1 MTAPT
6 MSVPAQEEQATF
18 RALLDAMARPGT
30 VHHLPPRRPDDGV
43 WGGALLVL
51 QALLDHEVTFH
62 VLNDQAL
69 SGETLAYDQLLRR
82 TGARSASLDKADFVM
97 ARGDG
102 AVAAIEEAREGG
114 FEEPERS
121 ATVVLLADSLGGD
134 GVALALSGP
143 GIESTSMLAVEGLP
157 AAAFEALRRRT
168 VTFPEGV
175 DVILVD
181 TAGQVAAVPRSTRIA
196 LTTDSRTTDFRTKGE
211 A

>member
-1 MTAPT
+1 MTTMASIPT

-30 VHHLPPRRPDDGV
+30 VHRLPSPRPEDGA

-62 VLNDQAL
+62 VLGDQ
-69 SGETLAYDQLLRR
+69 TMPHDQLLRR
-82 TGARSASLDKADFVM
+82 TGARSAPLDRADFVL
-97 ARGDG
+97 ARGGG
-102 AVAAIEEAREGG
+102 AVAAVEEAREGG

-121 ATVVLLADSLGGD
+121 ATVVLLAASLCGD
-134 GVALALSGP
+134 GVALTLSGP

-157 AAAFEALRRRT
+157 AEAFEALRRRT

-175 DVILVD
+175 DAILVD
-181 TAGQVAAVPRSTRIA
+181 TAGRVAALPRSTRIA
-196 LTTDSRTTDFRTKGE
+196 LGADSGTTDFPKKGE

>member
-30 VHHLPPRRPDDGV
+30 IHSLPPRRVEDGK

-62 VLNDQAL
+62 VLNEESL
-69 SGETLAYDQLLRR
+69 THEQLLRR
-82 TGARSASLDKADFVM
+82 TGARSAPLAQADFVL
-97 ARGDG
+97 ASGD
-102 AVAAIEEAREGG
+102 AAIAAVEDAREGG

-121 ATVVLLADSLGGD
+121 ATVALLADSLGIG
-134 GVALALSGP
+134 GLTLTLSGP
-143 GIESTSMLAVEGLP
+143 GIQSTAVLSLDGLP
-157 AAAFEALRRRT
+157 VAAFEVLRGRT
-168 VTFPEGV
+168 VTFPQGV

-181 TAGQVAAVPRSTRIA
+181 PAGHVAAIPRSTRIA
-196 LTTDSRTTDFRTKGE
+196 LPTDTRTKVE

>member
-1 MTAPT
+1 MTVPT

-30 VHHLPPRRPDDGV
+30 VHSLPPRRVEDGE

-62 VLNDQAL
+62 VLSEQSL
-69 SGETLAYDQLLRR
+69 PHEQLLRR
-82 TGARSASLDKADFVM
+82 TGARSAALEQADFVL
-97 ARGDG
+97 ARGGG

-121 ATVVLLADSLGGD
+121 ATVIVLADSLDGD
-134 GVALALSGP
+134 GVALTLSGP
-143 GIESTSMLAVEGLP
+143 GIESTALLTVENVP
-157 AAAFEALRRRT
+157 VAAFEALRSRT
-168 VTFPEGV
+168 VTFPQGV

-181 TAGQVAAVPRSTRIA
+181 TTGHVAAVPRSTRIG
-196 LTTDSRTTDFRTKGE
+196 LTTDSRTKVE
-211 A
+211 V

>member
-30 VHHLPPRRPDDGV
+30 VHSLPPRRIEDGE

-62 VLNDQAL
+62 VLNEQSL
-69 SGETLAYDQLLRR
+69 IHEQLLRR
-82 TGARSASLDKADFVM
+82 TGARSAPLGQADFVL
-97 ARGDG
+97 ASGD
-102 AVAAIEEAREGG
+102 AAIAAVEDAREGG

-121 ATVVLLADSLGGD
+121 ATVVLLADSIGD
-134 GVALALSGP
+134 GGVALTLSGP
-143 GIESTSMLAVEGLP
+143 GIESTSTLPFAGLP
-157 AAAFEALRRRT
+157 VAAFEVLRGRT
-168 VTFPEGV
+168 VTFPQGV

-181 TAGQVAAVPRSTRIA
+181 TAGHVAAVPRSTRIA
-196 LTTDSRTTDFRTKGE
+196 LTTDTRMKVE
-211 A
+211 V

>member
-1 MTAPT
+1 MTVPT

-30 VHHLPPRRPDDGV
+30 VQSLPPRRVEDGE

-62 VLNDQAL
+62 VLSEQSL
-69 SGETLAYDQLLRR
+69 PHEQLLRR
-82 TGARSASLDKADFVM
+82 TGARSAALEQADFVL
-97 ARGDG
+97 ARGGG

-121 ATVVLLADSLGGD
+121 ATVIVLADSLDGD
-134 GVALALSGP
+134 GVALTLSGP
-143 GIESTSMLAVEGLP
+143 GIESTALLTVENVP
-157 AAAFEALRRRT
+157 VAAFEALRSRT
-168 VTFPEGV
+168 VTFPQGV

-181 TAGQVAAVPRSTRIA
+181 TTGHVAAVPRSTRIG
-196 LTTDSRTTDFRTKGE
+196 LTTDSRTKVE
-211 A
+211 V

>member
-30 VHHLPPRRPDDGV
+30 IQSLPPRRVEDGE

-62 VLNDQAL
+62 VLSEQSL
-69 SGETLAYDQLLRR
+69 PHEQLLRR
-82 TGARSASLDKADFVM
+82 TGARSAALEQADFVLT
-97 ARGDG
+97 RGGG

-121 ATVVLLADSLGGD
+121 ATVIVLADSLNGD
-134 GVALALSGP
+134 GVALTLSGP

-181 TAGQVAAVPRSTRIA
+181 TAGQVVAVPRSTRIA